1 MFMEVFHMKIAVAA
15 SNGKASR
22 AVISELIARGH
33 EVTAFARS
41 ENKSAAKNFVQ
52 KDIMNL
58 TKDDLAGFDAVVDGF
73 GAYTPETLPLHTK
86 TSQHLADLV
95 SGTKT
100 RLYIVGGAGS
110 LYVDPSHT
118 VQLLDTPEF
127 PAEFYALAKAQTEEL
142 AALRSRT
149 DAKWVFVSP
158 AADFRADGA
167 KTGRYI
173 LGGEELTL
181 SAAGESII
189 SYADYALGMADL
201 IESGAHIGERVSL
214 VQA

>member
-1 MFMEVFHMKIAVAA
+1 MKIAVVA
-15 SNGKASR
+15 SNGKASQ
-22 AVISELIARGH
+22 AIIAELISRGH

-41 ENKSAAKNFVQ
+41 KNKSAAKNFVQ
-52 KDIMNL
+52 KDITDL

-73 GAYTPETLPLHTK
+73 GAYTPETLPLHMQ

-95 SGTKT
+95 AGTSA

-110 LYVDPSHT
+110 LYVDAAHS

-127 PAEFYALAKAQTEEL
+127 PAAFYALAKAQTEEL

-158 AADFRADGA
+158 AADFRADGE
-167 KTGRYI
+167 KTGKYI

-189 SYADYALGMADL
+189 SYADYAIGIVDL

>member
-1 MFMEVFHMKIAVAA
+1 MKIAVAA

-52 KDIMNL
+52 KDIMDL

-95 SGTKT
+95 ADTKT

-110 LYVDPSHT
+110 LYVDPEHR
-118 VQLLDTPEF
+118 VQLFDTPEF

-142 AALRSRT
+142 AALRART

>member
-1 MFMEVFHMKIAVAA
+1 MKIAVVA
-15 SNGKASR
+15 SNGKASK
-22 AVISELIARGH
+22 AIIAELIARGH
-33 EVTAFARS
+33 AVTAFARS
-41 ENKSAAKNFVQ
+41 ANQSAAKEFVQ
-52 KDIMNL
+52 KDIMAL
-58 TKDDLAGFDAVVDGF
+58 TKEDLAGFDAVVDGF

-95 SGTKT
+95 AGTDT

-110 LYVDPSHT
+110 LYVDPAHT

-127 PAEFYALAKAQTEEL
+127 PAEFYPLAKAQTDEL

-167 KTGRYI
+167 KTGKYV

-181 SAAGESII
+181 SAAGESVI
-189 SYADYALGMADL
+189 SYADYALGMVDL
-201 IESGAHIGERVSL
+201 IESGAHVGERVSL
-214 VQA
+214 VRA

>member
-1 MFMEVFHMKIAVAA
+1 MKIAVVA

-22 AVISELIARGH
+22 AIIEELVARGH

-52 KDIMNL
+52 KDIL
-58 TKDDLAGFDAVVDGF
+58 DLSKDDLAGFDAVVDGF
-73 GAYTPETLPLHTK
+73 GAYAPETLPLHTK
-86 TSQHLADLV
+86 TSQHLVDLV
-95 SGTKT
+95 AGTEM

-110 LYVDPSHT
+110 LYVDPAHR
-118 VQLLDTPEF
+118 VQLADTPEF
-127 PAEFYALAKAQTEEL
+127 PAEFYPLAKAQTEEL

-158 AADFRADGA
+158 AEDFRADGE
-167 KTGRYI
+167 KTGKYI

-181 SAAGESII
+181 SAAGESVI
-189 SYADYALGMADL
+189 SYQDYALGMVDL

>member
-1 MFMEVFHMKIAVAA
+1 MKIAVAA

-52 KDIMNL
+52 KDIMDL

-95 SGTKT
+95 ASTKT

-110 LYVDPSHT
+110 LYVDPEHH

-149 DAKWVFVSP
+149 DAQWVFVSP

>member
-1 MFMEVFHMKIAVAA
+1 MMKIAVVA

-22 AVISELIARGH
+22 AIIEELMARGH

-52 KDIMNL
+52 KDIMDL

-73 GAYTPETLPLHTK
+73 GAYTPETLPLHMQ

-95 SGTKT
+95 AGTAA

-110 LYVDPSHT
+110 LYVDPAHT

-149 DAKWVFVSP
+149 DAQWVFVSP
-158 AADFRADGA
+158 AADFRADGV

>member
-1 MFMEVFHMKIAVAA
+1 MKIAVAA

-52 KDIMNL
+52 KDIMDL

-95 SGTKT
+95 AGTKT
-100 RLYIVGGAGS
+100 RLYIVGGAVS
-110 LYVDPSHT
+110 LYVDPEHR

-127 PAEFYALAKAQTEEL
+127 PTEFYALAKAQTEEL

-149 DAKWVFVSP
+149 DAQWVFVSP
-158 AADFRADGA
+158 AADLRAD
-167 KTGRYI
+167 TGQRRAGI
-173 LGGEELTL
+173 S
-181 SAAGESII
+181 SAARS
-189 SYADYALGMADL
+189 
-201 IESGAHIGERVSL
+201 
-214 VQA
+214 

>member
-1 MFMEVFHMKIAVAA
+1 MKIVVVA

-41 ENKSAAKNFVQ
+41 ENKSAARNFVQ
-52 KDIMNL
+52 KDIL
-58 TKDDLAGFDAVVDGF
+58 DLRKDDLAGFDAVVDGF
-73 GAYTPETLPLHTK
+73 GAYTTETLPLHTK

-95 SGTKT
+95 AGTET

-110 LYVDPSHT
+110 LYVDPEHR

-158 AADFRADGA
+158 AADFRAEGA

>member
-1 MFMEVFHMKIAVAA
+1 MKIAVVA

-52 KDIMNL
+52 KDIMDL

-95 SGTKT
+95 AGTKM

-110 LYVDPSHT
+110 LYVDPAHT

-127 PAEFYALAKAQTEEL
+127 PAEFYPIAKAQTEEL

-167 KTGRYI
+167 KTGKYI

-181 SAAGESII
+181 SAAGESVI
-189 SYADYALGMADL
+189 SYADYALGMVDL
-201 IESGAHIGERVSL
+201 IESGAHVGERVSL

>member
-1 MFMEVFHMKIAVAA
+1 MKIAVVA
-15 SNGKASR
+15 SNGKASKEII
-22 AVISELIARGH
+22 AELIARGH
-33 EVTAFARS
+33 AVTGFARS
-41 ENKSAAKNFVQ
+41 ENKSAAQNFVQ
-52 KDIMNL
+52 KDIMAL
-58 TKDDLAGFDAVVDGF
+58 TKGDLAGFDAVVDGF
-73 GAYTPETLPLHTK
+73 GAYTTETLLLHTQ

-95 SGTKT
+95 AGTAA

-110 LYVDPSHT
+110 LYVDAAHS
-118 VQLLDTPEF
+118 VQLLDTPDF
-127 PAEFYALAKAQTEEL
+127 PAAFYALAKAQTEEL

-158 AADFRADGA
+158 AADFRADGE
-167 KTGRYI
+167 KTGKYI

-181 SAAGESII
+181 SAAGESVI
-189 SYADYALGMADL
+189 SYADYAVGMVDL

>member
-1 MFMEVFHMKIAVAA
+1 MKIAVVA

-22 AVISELIARGH
+22 AIIEELVARGH

-52 KDIMNL
+52 KDIL
-58 TKDDLAGFDAVVDGF
+58 DLRKDDLAGFDAVVDGF
-73 GAYTPETLPLHTK
+73 GAYAPETLPLHTK
-86 TSQHLADLV
+86 TSQHLVDLV
-95 SGTKT
+95 AGTET

-110 LYVDPSHT
+110 LYVDPAHR
-118 VQLLDTPEF
+118 VQLVDTLEF
-127 PAEFYALAKAQTEEL
+127 PAEFYPLAKAQTEEL

-158 AADFRADGA
+158 AADFRADGE
-167 KTGRYI
+167 KTGKYI

-181 SAAGESII
+181 SAAGESVI
-189 SYADYALGMADL
+189 SYQDYALGMVDL

>member
-1 MFMEVFHMKIAVAA
+1 MKIAVVA
-15 SNGKASR
+15 SNGKASK
-22 AVISELIARGH
+22 AIIAELIARGH
-33 EVTAFARS
+33 AVTAFARS
-41 ENKSAAKNFVQ
+41 ANRSAAKEFVQ
-52 KDIMNL
+52 KDIMAL
-58 TKDDLAGFDAVVDGF
+58 TKEDLAGFDAVVDGF

-86 TSQHLADLV
+86 TSQHLTDLV
-95 SGTKT
+95 AGTKT

-110 LYVDPSHT
+110 LYVDPAHT

-127 PAEFYALAKAQTEEL
+127 PAEFYPLAKAQTDEL

-149 DAKWVFVSP
+149 DARWVFVSP

-167 KTGRYI
+167 KTGKYV

-181 SAAGESII
+181 SAAGESVI
-189 SYADYALGMADL
+189 SYADYALGMVDL
-201 IESGAHIGERVSL
+201 IESGAHVGERVSL

>member
-1 MFMEVFHMKIAVAA
+1 MKIAVAA

-52 KDIMNL
+52 KDIMDL

-73 GAYTPETLPLHTK
+73 GAYTPETLPLHTQ

-95 SGTKT
+95 AGTDT

-110 LYVDPSHT
+110 LYVDPAHT

-127 PAEFYALAKAQTEEL
+127 PAEFYPLAKAQTEEL

-149 DAKWVFVSP
+149 DAK
-158 AADFRADGA
+158 
-167 KTGRYI
+167 
-173 LGGEELTL
+173 
-181 SAAGESII
+181 
-189 SYADYALGMADL
+189 
-201 IESGAHIGERVSL
+201 
-214 VQA
+214 

>member
-1 MFMEVFHMKIAVAA
+1 MKIAVVA

-22 AVISELIARGH
+22 AIVAELIARGH
-33 EVTAFARS
+33 EVTGFARS
-41 ENKSAAKNFVQ
+41 ENKSAAQNFVQ
-52 KDIMNL
+52 KDIMAL
-58 TKDDLAGFDAVVDGF
+58 SKEDLAGFDAVVDGF
-73 GAYTPETLPLHTK
+73 GAYTPETLPLHTR

-95 SGTKT
+95 AGTAT

-110 LYVDPSHT
+110 LYVDAEHR

-127 PAEFYALAKAQTEEL
+127 PAKFYPLAKAQTEEL

-158 AADFRADGA
+158 AADFRADG
-167 KTGRYI
+167 KKMGKYI

-181 SAAGESII
+181 SGAGESII
-189 SYADYALGMADL
+189 SYADYAVGMVDL
-201 IESGAHIGERVSL
+201 IESGTHIGERVSL

>member
-1 MFMEVFHMKIAVAA
+1 MKIAVVAA
-15 SNGKASR
+15 NGKASR
-22 AVISELIARGH
+22 AIVEELVARGH
-33 EVTAFARS
+33 AVTGFARS
-41 ENKSAAKNFVQ
+41 ANKSAAQEFVQ
-52 KDIMNL
+52 KDILDL
-58 TKDDLAGFDAVVDGF
+58 TKEDLAGFDAVVDGF
-73 GAYTPETLPLHTK
+73 GAITPETLPLHTQ

-95 SGTKT
+95 AGTDT

-110 LYVDPSHT
+110 LYVDPEHK

-127 PAEFYALAKAQTEEL
+127 PAEFYAIAKAQTEEL

-167 KTGRYI
+167 KTGKYI

-181 SAAGESII
+181 SGAGESVI
-189 SYADYALGMADL
+189 SYADYALGMVDL
-201 IESGAHIGERVSL
+201 IESGARVGERVSL

>member
-1 MFMEVFHMKIAVAA
+1 MKIAVAA

>member
-1 MFMEVFHMKIAVAA
+1 MKIAVVA
-15 SNGKASR
+15 SNGKASK
-22 AVISELIARGH
+22 AIIAELIARGH
-33 EVTAFARS
+33 AVTAFARS

-52 KDIMNL
+52 KDIMDL

-86 TSQHLADLV
+86 TSQHLTDLV
-95 SGTKT
+95 AGTDT

-110 LYVDPSHT
+110 LYVDPAHT

-127 PAEFYALAKAQTEEL
+127 PAEFYPLAKAQTEEL

-149 DAKWVFVSP
+149 DARWVFVSP

-167 KTGRYI
+167 KTGKYI
-173 LGGEELTL
+173 LGGEELAL
-181 SAAGESII
+181 SAAGESVI
-189 SYADYALGMADL
+189 SYADYALGMVDL
-201 IESGAHIGERVSL
+201 IESGAHVGERVSL

>member
-1 MFMEVFHMKIAVAA
+1 MKIAVAA

-52 KDIMNL
+52 KDIMDL

-95 SGTKT
+95 AGTKM

-110 LYVDPSHT
+110 LYVDPEHR

-158 AADFRADGA
+158 AADFRAGGA

-201 IESGAHIGERVSL
+201 IESGTHIGERVSL

>member
-1 MFMEVFHMKIAVAA
+1 MKIAVVA

-22 AVISELIARGH
+22 AIVAELIARGH
-33 EVTAFARS
+33 EVTGFARS
-41 ENKSAAKNFVQ
+41 ENKSAAQNFVQ
-52 KDIMNL
+52 KDIMAL
-58 TKDDLAGFDAVVDGF
+58 SKEDLAGFDAVVDGF
-73 GAYTPETLPLHTK
+73 GAYTPETLPLHTR

-95 SGTKT
+95 AGTVT

-110 LYVDPSHT
+110 LYVDAEHR

-127 PAEFYALAKAQTEEL
+127 PAEFYPLAKAQTEEL
-142 AALRSRT
+142 AALRSRA

-158 AADFRADGA
+158 AADFRADGE
-167 KTGRYI
+167 KTGQYI

-181 SAAGESII
+181 SGAGESII
-189 SYADYALGMADL
+189 SYADYAVGMADL

>member
-1 MFMEVFHMKIAVAA
+1 MKIAVAA

-110 LYVDPSHT
+110 LYVDPAHT

>member
-1 MFMEVFHMKIAVAA
+1 MKIAVVA

-22 AVISELIARGH
+22 AIIAELIARGH
-33 EVTAFARS
+33 AVTAFARGA
-41 ENKSAAKNFVQ
+41 NQSAAKEFVQ
-52 KDIMNL
+52 KDIMAL
-58 TKDDLAGFDAVVDGF
+58 TKEDLAGFDAVVDGF

-95 SGTKT
+95 AGTDT

-110 LYVDPSHT
+110 LYVDPAHT

-127 PAEFYALAKAQTEEL
+127 PAEFYPLAKAQTEEL

-167 KTGRYI
+167 KTGKYI

-181 SAAGESII
+181 SAAGESVI
-189 SYADYALGMADL
+189 SYADYALGMVDL
-201 IESGAHIGERVSL
+201 IESGAHVGERVSL

>member
-1 MFMEVFHMKIAVAA
+1 MKIAVVAA
-15 SNGKASR
+15 NGKASR
-22 AVISELIARGH
+22 AIIEELIARGH
-33 EVTAFARS
+33 AVTGFARS
-41 ENKSAAKNFVQ
+41 ENKSATKDFVQ
-52 KDIMNL
+52 KDILGL
-58 TKDDLAGFDAVVDGF
+58 TKDDLAGFDAVMDGF

-95 SGTKT
+95 AGTNT

-110 LYVDPSHT
+110 LYVDPEHR

-149 DAKWVFVSP
+149 DAQWVFVSP

-167 KTGRYI
+167 KTGKYI

-181 SAAGESII
+181 SAAGESVI
-189 SYADYALGMADL
+189 SYADYALGMVDL
-201 IESGAHIGERVSL
+201 IESGAHVGERVSL
-214 VQA
+214 VADLSKKQV

>member
-1 MFMEVFHMKIAVAA
+1 MKIAVVA
-15 SNGKASR
+15 SNGKASK
-22 AVISELIARGH
+22 AIIAELIARGH
-33 EVTAFARS
+33 AVTAFARS
-41 ENKSAAKNFVQ
+41 ANQSAAKEFVQ
-52 KDIMNL
+52 KDIMAL
-58 TKDDLAGFDAVVDGF
+58 TKEDLAGFDAVVDGF

-95 SGTKT
+95 AGTDT

-110 LYVDPSHT
+110 LYVDPAHT

-127 PAEFYALAKAQTEEL
+127 PAEFYPLAKAQTDEL

-167 KTGRYI
+167 KTGKYV

-181 SAAGESII
+181 SAAGESVI
-189 SYADYALGMADL
+189 SYADYALGMVDL
-201 IESGAHIGERVSL
+201 IESGAHVGERVSL

>member
-1 MFMEVFHMKIAVAA
+1 MKIAVVA
-15 SNGKASR
+15 SNGKASQ
-22 AVISELIARGH
+22 AIIAELIARGH

-52 KDIMNL
+52 KDIMDL

-73 GAYTPETLPLHTK
+73 GAYTPETLPLHMQ

-95 SGTKT
+95 AGTNT

-110 LYVDPSHT
+110 LYVDPAHS

-127 PAEFYALAKAQTEEL
+127 PAEFYPIAKAQTEEL

-158 AADFRADGA
+158 AADFRADGE
-167 KTGRYI
+167 KTGKYI

-189 SYADYALGMADL
+189 SYADYAIGMVDL

>member
-1 MFMEVFHMKIAVAA
+1 MKIAVVA
-15 SNGKASR
+15 SNGKASK
-22 AVISELIARGH
+22 AIIAELIARGH
-33 EVTAFARS
+33 AVTAFARS
-41 ENKSAAKNFVQ
+41 ANRSAAKEFVQ
-52 KDIMNL
+52 KDIMAL
-58 TKDDLAGFDAVVDGF
+58 TKEDLAGFDAVVDGF
-73 GAYTPETLPLHTK
+73 GAYTPETLPQHTQ

-95 SGTKT
+95 AGTKT

-110 LYVDPSHT
+110 LYVDPAHT

-127 PAEFYALAKAQTEEL
+127 PAEFYPFAKAQTEEL

-167 KTGRYI
+167 KTGKYV

-181 SAAGESII
+181 SAAGESVI
-189 SYADYALGMADL
+189 SYADYALGMVDL
-201 IESGAHIGERVSL
+201 IESGAHVGERVSL

>member
-1 MFMEVFHMKIAVAA
+1 MKIAVAA

-41 ENKSAAKNFVQ
+41 ENKSTARNFVQ
-52 KDIMNL
+52 KDIL
-58 TKDDLAGFDAVVDGF
+58 DLRKDDLAGFDAVVDGF
-73 GAYTPETLPLHTK
+73 GAYTTETLPLHTK

-95 SGTKT
+95 AGTKT
-100 RLYIVGGAGS
+100 HLYIVGGAGS
-110 LYVDPSHT
+110 LYVDPEHR

-189 SYADYALGMADL
+189 SYADYALGMVDL

>member
-1 MFMEVFHMKIAVAA
+1 MKIAVVA
-15 SNGKASR
+15 SNGKASK
-22 AVISELIARGH
+22 AIIAELIARGH
-33 EVTAFARS
+33 AVTAFARS

-52 KDIMNL
+52 KDIMDL

-73 GAYTPETLPLHTK
+73 GAYTPETLPLHTR

-95 SGTKT
+95 AGTDT

-110 LYVDPSHT
+110 LYVDPAHT

-127 PAEFYALAKAQTEEL
+127 PAEFYPLAKAQTEEL

-167 KTGRYI
+167 KTGKYI

-181 SAAGESII
+181 SAAGESVI
-189 SYADYALGMADL
+189 SYADYALGMVDL
-201 IESGAHIGERVSL
+201 IESGAHVGERVSL

>member
-1 MFMEVFHMKIAVAA
+1 MKIAVAA

-110 LYVDPSHT
+110 LYVDPAHT

-127 PAEFYALAKAQTEEL
+127 PAEFYPLAEEL

-158 AADFRADGA
+158 AADFRADGT
-167 KTGRYI
+167 KTGKYV

-181 SAAGESII
+181 SAAGESVI
-189 SYADYALGMADL
+189 SYADYALGMVDL
-201 IESGAHIGERVSL
+201 IESGAHVGERVSL

>member
-1 MFMEVFHMKIAVAA
+1 MKIAVAA

-52 KDIMNL
+52 KDIMDL

-73 GAYTPETLPLHTK
+73 GAYTPETLPLHMQ

-95 SGTKT
+95 AGTNT

-110 LYVDPSHT
+110 LYVDPAHT

-127 PAEFYALAKAQTEEL
+127 PEEFYPIAKAQTEEL

-158 AADFRADGA
+158 AADFQADGE
-167 KTGRYI
+167 KTGKYI

-189 SYADYALGMADL
+189 SYADYALGMVDL

>member
-1 MFMEVFHMKIAVAA
+1 MKIAVAA

-52 KDIMNL
+52 KDIMDL

-73 GAYTPETLPLHTK
+73 GAYTPETLPLHMQ

-95 SGTKT
+95 AGTNT

-110 LYVDPSHT
+110 LYVDPAHT

-127 PAEFYALAKAQTEEL
+127 PAEFYPIAKAQTEEL

-158 AADFRADGA
+158 AADFQADGE
-167 KTGRYI
+167 KTGKYI

-189 SYADYALGMADL
+189 SYADYALGMVDL